1 MLSSQQ
7 KRSLRREAQT
17 IKPLIRI
24 GKKGVTP
31 ETIDNINL
39 KLDDHELVKVKYNSN
54 KEQKQELSAIIAEGT
69 HSTII
74 DIIGN
79 TTTLYRP
86 SSDPEKRR
94 VKP

>member
-1 MLSSQQ
+1 MLSSKQ
-7 KRSLRREAQT
+7 KRSLRRQAQT
-17 IKPLIRI
+17 IKPLVRI
-24 GKKGVTP
+24 GKNGVTP

-39 KLDDHELVKVKYNSN
+39 KLDDHELVKVRYNNN
-54 KEQKQELSAIIAEGT
+54 KEQRQELSAIIAERT

-86 SSDPEKRR
+86 SSNPEKQR